1 MTTAALSMGVAAGD
15 AYTRPPTSATTGGLS
30 CADTVGPTTPTDNPT
45 RTSSADVTTGAVIN
59 PRATLT
65 LSISARTLAVN
76 PAPLTIVAAVAQ
88 ADDLVHAQ
96 GRDAALLK
104 PPHVR
109 RIHAV
114 IAHADQRVDRDAL
127 VAELR
132 HRAHV
137 LGIDAVVA
145 REDDVVG
152 RQLREAVRRHS
163 ADVFRIDAV
172 IAEADQ
178 RVDGAETVA
187 ECRHVLDVPAV
198 GAVLRRADKRAK
210 VRRRVAGGGQRV
222 EIRDADVGDGE
233 IELVL

>member
-145 REDDVVG
+145 RADERVV
-152 RQLREAVRRHS
+152 REPRVAERREV
-163 ADVFRIDAV
+163 ADVFRIHAV
-172 IAEADQ
+172 IAGAREPVDCELVAGAPHAADVL
-178 RVDGAETVA
+178 RVDAMIARADERVEAEAAETDRCESV
-187 ECRHVLDVPAV
+187 HVV
-198 GAVLRRADKRAK
+198 GID
-210 VRRRVAGGGQRV
+210 
-222 EIRDADVGDGE
+222 
-233 IELVL
+233 